1 MTRTIGTERTTMTTT
16 FKAHRSTTT
25 AEFGHTVFIMSS
37 GAGKLDCSIWLT
49 DEEAL
54 QLASELRAAV
64 AMGSAA
70 ADTSAELTQEAA

>member
-1 MTRTIGTERTTMTTT
+1 MTTT
-16 FKAHRSTTT
+16 FKAYRSTTT

-37 GAGKLDCSIWLT
+37 GADNKLDCSIWLT

-64 AMGSAA
+64 AKGSAA
-70 ADTSAELTQEAA
+70 ADASAELTTTEAA

>member
-1 MTRTIGTERTTMTTT
+1 MTTT

-64 AMGSAA
+64 AKGSAT
-70 ADTSAELTQEAA
+70 ADASAEITTMETA

>member
-1 MTRTIGTERTTMTTT
+1 MTTT

>member
-1 MTRTIGTERTTMTTT
+1 MTTT

-64 AMGSAA
+64 AQGSAA
-70 ADTSAELTQEAA
+70 ADATAELTTLEAA

>member
-1 MTRTIGTERTTMTTT
+1 MTTT

-64 AMGSAA
+64 AKGSAA
-70 ADTSAELTQEAA
+70 SDASAEITTMEAA

>member
-1 MTRTIGTERTTMTTT
+1 MTTT
-16 FKAHRSTTT
+16 FKAYRSETT

-54 QLASELRAAV
+54 QLASDLRAAV
-64 AMGSAA
+64 AKAPESV
-70 ADTSAELTQEAA
+70 TTPEAA

>member
-1 MTRTIGTERTTMTTT
+1 MTTT

-25 AEFGHTVFIMSS
+25 ANFGHTVFIMSS

-64 AMGSAA
+64 AKGSAA
-70 ADTSAELTQEAA
+70 ADTSAEPTTMEAA

>member
-1 MTRTIGTERTTMTTT
+1 MTTT

-37 GAGKLDCSIWLT
+37 GAGKLDVSIWLT

-54 QLASELRAAV
+54 QLASDLRAAV
-64 AMGSAA
+64 AKGSAA
-70 ADTSAELTQEAA
+70 ADASAEPTTMEAA

>member
-64 AMGSAA
+64 AKAPESVI
-70 ADTSAELTQEAA
+70 TPEAA

>member
-1 MTRTIGTERTTMTTT
+1 MTTT

-64 AMGSAA
+64 AMGSKA
-70 ADTSAELTQEAA
+70 ADVSAELTTQEAA

>member
-1 MTRTIGTERTTMTTT
+1 MNTT
-16 FKAHRSTTT
+16 FKANRSTTT

-64 AMGSAA
+64 AKGAATAA
-70 ADTSAELTQEAA
+70 AAELTTETA

>member
-1 MTRTIGTERTTMTTT
+1 MTTT

-25 AEFGHTVFIMSS
+25 AEYGHTVFIMSS

>member
-1 MTRTIGTERTTMTTT
+1 MTTT

-37 GAGKLDCSIWLT
+37 GASKLDCSIWLT

-64 AMGSAA
+64 AKGSAV
-70 ADTSAELTQEAA
+70 ADASAESTTLEAA

>member
-1 MTRTIGTERTTMTTT
+1 MTTT

-64 AMGSAA
+64 AKGTATAATHGAMGGGNPYN
-70 ADTSAELTQEAA
+70 TGLTTEAA

>member
-1 MTRTIGTERTTMTTT
+1 MTTT

-37 GAGKLDCSIWLT
+37 GAGKLDVSIWLT

-64 AMGSAA
+64 AKGSEV
-70 ADTSAELTQEAA
+70 ADAPAELTPEAA

>member
-1 MTRTIGTERTTMTTT
+1 MTTP

-37 GAGKLDCSIWLT
+37 GAGKLDVSIWLT

-64 AMGSAA
+64 AKGSAA
-70 ADTSAELTQEAA
+70 ADAPAELTTEAA